1 MLKTIEDINTTKK
14 RVRIEIPAEVL
25 ENEIVSSLE
34 KLKQKVKIP
43 GFRPGKAPVTLIE
56 KRFGKDVE
64 AEVLEKIIP
73 EYYNNALKEASLSP
87 VAMPMLEE
95 KFEFKRNNPLNLS
108 FVIEVLPKIE
118 KLNYENIAIKD
129 IPFSVEESDVDDMIK
144 RVRNQKAVFEVADK
158 DIEKDDFVSF
168 EYVDSDIEGEAVDPS
183 LKERISKMGNEIFP
197 PDIMEK
203 VLGKKK
209 GDIVEFTALPDASK
223 FSEIAGKTLNVKVRI
238 TEVKKKTLP
247 DLDDEFAKDLGFE
260 NIADLR
266 EKLKERIYAAKK
278 EHVQKIQK
286 AEIIKKII
294 ESDNFDV
301 PETLVNR
308 ELESLMMDKSL
319 SEEKDDTVYSDT
331 MSDVMKNV
339 SEGAAAEK
347 AETAAQDLRDDMKQR
362 AVRNVQASVIIDA
375 IGKKEGVTVSDSEL
389 DERVSHIAKRL
400 SASPEAVRNF
410 YTYKQGSL
418 DGLKQSII
426 EEKVL
431 DILLSRAVVE
441 KGESA

>member
-1 MLKTIEDINTTKK
+1 LLKTIEDINATKK

-25 ENEIVSSLE
+25 ENEIVSSFE

-95 KFEFKRNNPLNLS
+95 KFEFKRNTPLNLS

-144 RVRNQKAVFEVADK
+144 RVQNQKAVFEIADK
-158 DIEKDDFVSF
+158 DVEKDDFVSF
-168 EYVDSDIEGEAVDPS
+168 EYVDSEIEGEAVGSS
-183 LKERISKMGNEIFP
+183 LKERISKMGNELFP

-209 GDIVEFTALPDASK
+209 GEIVEFTALPDASK

-247 DLDDEFAKDLGFE
+247 DIDDEFAKDLGFE

-278 EHVQKIQK
+278 EHVRKIQK

-331 MSDVMKNV
+331 MSDVMQNV
-339 SEGAAAEK
+339 SEGEAAEK
-347 AETAAQDLRDDMKQR
+347 AETAVQDLQVDMKQR

-375 IGKKEGVTVSDSEL
+375 IGQKEGVTVSDTEL

-418 DGLKQSII
+418 DGLKQSIL

-431 DILLSRAVVE
+431 EILLSRAVVE

>member
-1 MLKTIEDINTTKK
+1 LLKTIEDINATKK

-25 ENEIVSSLE
+25 ENEILSSLE

-95 KFEFKRNNPLNLS
+95 KFEFKRNTPLNLS

-144 RVRNQKAVFEVADK
+144 RVQNQKAVFEIADK
-158 DIEKDDFVSF
+158 DVEKDDFVSF
-168 EYVDSDIEGEAVDPS
+168 EYVDSEIEGEAVDPS
-183 LKERISKMGNEIFP
+183 LKERISKMGNELFP
-197 PDIMEK
+197 ADIMDK

-247 DLDDEFAKDLGFE
+247 DIDDEFAKDLGFE

-266 EKLKERIYAAKK
+266 EKLKERISAAKK

-331 MSDVMKNV
+331 MSDVMQNV
-339 SEGAAAEK
+339 SEGEAAEK
-347 AETAAQDLRDDMKQR
+347 AETAAQDLQADMKQR

-375 IGKKEGVTVSDSEL
+375 IGQKEGVTVSDTEL
-389 DERVSHIAKRL
+389 DERISHIAKRL

-418 DGLKQSII
+418 DGLKQSIL